1 MKTRIFYVTGC
12 LGFIGVHITRHCLSL
27 GWYVIGVDKMTYAS
41 NETFLTEFKNY
52 PNFKFIKSDIND
64 LDMLYD
70 CDYIVNTAAE
80 THVDNSIERSDHFV
94 HSNIEG
100 VHHILKLINQKQK
113 HRIPVLLHFSTDEVY
128 GDILEGSHTET
139 DLLKPSN
146 PYSATKAAADMLV
159 LAWNRT
165 YGLPY
170 VILRP
175 TNNYG
180 IGQYVEKLIPKSVK
194 YLSVGRKIDLH
205 NKGTPVR
212 TWLHAEDTARA
223 VITIIESGVTNE
235 IFNISGN
242 YEEKNIE
249 VVKKIIKLVNGDT
262 EIEKYLTDMIRPG
275 QDLRY
280 SIDDTKLKS
289 LGWSANADFD
299 TELEKVVRY
308 YQNNFI
314 W

>member
-1 MKTRIFYVTGC
+1 
-12 LGFIGVHITRHCLSL
+12 
-27 GWYVIGVDKMTYAS
+27 
-41 NETFLTEFKNY
+41 
-52 PNFKFIKSDIND
+52 
-64 LDMLYD
+64 
-70 CDYIVNTAAE
+70 
-80 THVDNSIERSDHFV
+80 
-94 HSNIEG
+94 
-100 VHHILKLINQKQK
+100 
-113 HRIPVLLHFSTDEVY
+113 
-128 GDILEGSHTET
+128 
-139 DLLKPSN
+139 
-146 PYSATKAAADMLV
+146 MLV